1 MTHNLDL
8 TYPTIDDEAMGEL
21 TAMLPGQVLMPADP
35 GWEEH
40 SRGWILSVDQR
51 PRAVLTVRDTEDVV
65 AAVRWAARHG
75 VAISAQP
82 VGHGATTALD
92 HTVLLR
98 TRALR
103 EITVDTEQCIARVG
117 AGVKWGELLAATT
130 DLGLTGLAGS
140 SPDPSVVGF
149 CLGGGLSWFGRAYGL
164 AAHSIVAVELV
175 DARGELRRVTPGSDP
190 ELFWAL
196 RGGGGDFGI
205 VTAME
210 LRLHPAPHVFGGRLL
225 WPIEMARPVLSAF
238 RAVSASAPDALTLW
252 AQLLRFPP
260 LPEIPEPLRGGAFVS
275 IDVTYLGT
283 ADEALALLEPCL
295 ALPACWSN
303 TLGTVPLA
311 ELGTIAAEP
320 VDPMPV
326 SEMSGLLRDLD
337 DATID
342 RLLTVV
348 GAGNS
353 APLAIV
359 QIRHLGGA
367 LARANAADGPVGAV
381 LEPYQFFCLGVPVAP
396 EVEAAIK
403 ACFAD
408 VRKAF
413 AVHNTGRT
421 MFNFLGADDDPGRAF
436 SPAVLARLRQ
446 LKRRTDPDGVIR
458 SNRPVLSRE

>member
-1 MTHNLDL
+1 MTHDLDM
-8 TYPTIDDEAMGEL
+8 TYPTIDDEAVDEL
-21 TAMLPGQVLMPADP
+21 TAMLPGQVLLPGDP

-40 SRGWILSVDQR
+40 SLGWVRSVEQR
-51 PRAVLTVRDTEDVV
+51 PRAVLTVRDAEDVV

-92 HTVLLR
+92 QTLLLR

-103 EITVDTEQCIARVG
+103 EITIDTEQHIARVG
-117 AGVKWGELLAATT
+117 AGVKWGELLAATS
-130 DLGLTGLAGS
+130 DLGLTGLVGS

-175 DARGELRRVTPGSDP
+175 DAGGELRRVTASSDP

-196 RGGGGDFGI
+196 CGGGGDFGI

-225 WPIEMARPVLSAF
+225 WPIEMARPVLEAF
-238 RAVSASAPDALTLW
+238 RAVSATAPDALTLW

-260 LPEIPEPLRGGAFVS
+260 LAEIPEPLRGRAFVS
-275 IDVTYLGT
+275 IDVTYLGS
-283 ADEALALLEPCL
+283 AEEALALLEPCL

-311 ELGTIAAEP
+311 DLGTIAAEP

-326 SEMSGLLRDLD
+326 TETSGLLRDLD
-337 DATID
+337 DAAID

-348 GAGNS
+348 GAGTN

-367 LARANAADGPVGAV
+367 LAWASAADGPVGAV

-403 ACFAD
+403 ACFTD
-408 VRKAF
+408 VHEAL
-413 AVHNTGRT
+413 AGHSTGRT
-421 MFNFLGADDDPGRAF
+421 MFTFLGADDDPGRAF
-436 SPAVLARLRQ
+436 SPAALARLRQ
-446 LKRRTDPDGVIR
+446 VKRRTDPDGVVR
-458 SNRPVLSRE
+458 SNRPVLPRV

>member
-1 MTHNLDL
+1 MTHDLDL
-8 TYPTIDDEAMGEL
+8 TYPTIDEAMDEL
-21 TAMLPGQVLMPADP
+21 TAMLPGQVLVPGDP
-35 GWEEH
+35 GWEER

-51 PRAVLTVRDTEDVV
+51 PRGVLTVRDTEDVV

-75 VAISAQP
+75 VAVSAQP

-92 HTVLLR
+92 DTVLLR

-103 EITVDTEQCIARVG
+103 DITIDTDERIARVG
-117 AGVKWGELLAATT
+117 AGVKWGELLAATAE
-130 DLGLTGLAGS
+130 LGLTGLAGS

-175 DARGELRRVTPGSDP
+175 DATGELRRVTASSDP

-210 LRLHPAPHVFGGRLL
+210 VRLHPAPHVFGGRLL
-225 WPIEMARPVLSAF
+225 WPIEMARPVLNAF
-238 RAVSASAPDALTLW
+238 RAVSATAPDALTLW

-260 LPEIPEPLRGGAFVS
+260 LDEIPEPLRGGAFVS
-275 IDVTYLGT
+275 IDVTYLGP
-283 ADEALALLEPCL
+283 ADDALALLEPCL
-295 ALPACWSN
+295 ELPACWSN

-311 ELGTIAAEP
+311 ELGGIAAEP

-326 SEMSGLLRDLD
+326 TEMSGLLRDLD
-337 DATID
+337 DAAID

-348 GAGNS
+348 GAGS
-353 APLAIV
+353 TAPLTIV
-359 QIRHLGGA
+359 QVRHLGGA
-367 LARANAADGPVGAV
+367 LARATSADGPAGAV
-381 LEPYQFFCLGVPVAP
+381 LEPYQLFCLGVPVSP
-396 EVEAAIK
+396 EVEGAIQ
-403 ACFAD
+403 ACFTD
-408 VRKAF
+408 VRKAL
-413 AVHNTGRT
+413 AAHSTGRT
-421 MFNFLGADDDPGRAF
+421 MLTFLGADDDPGRAF
-436 SPAVLARLRQ
+436 APAALARLRD

-458 SNRPVLSRE
+458 SNRPVLPRT

>member
-1 MTHNLDL
+1 MTHDLDL
-8 TYPTIDDEAMGEL
+8 TARTIDDEALGEL
-21 TAMLPGQVLMPADP
+21 TAMLPGQVLVPGDP
-35 GWEEH
+35 GWPEH

-51 PRAVLTVRDTEDVV
+51 PRAVVTVRDAEDVV

-75 VAISAQP
+75 VAVSAQP

-92 HTVLLR
+92 NTVLLR

-103 EITVDTEQCIARVG
+103 EITIDTEQRIARVG
-117 AGVKWGELLAATT
+117 AGVKWGELLAVTS
-130 DLGLTGLAGS
+130 DLGITGLAGS

-175 DARGELRRVTPGSDP
+175 DARGELRRITEGSDP

-210 LRLHPAPHVFGGRLL
+210 LRLHSAPQVFGGRLL
-225 WPIEMARPVLSAF
+225 WPIEMAWPVLQAF
-238 RAVSASAPDALTLW
+238 RAVTATAPDALTVW
-252 AQLLRFPP
+252 AHLLRFPP

-275 IDVTYLGT
+275 IDITHLGT
-283 ADEALALLEPCL
+283 ADEALALLEPLL
-295 ALPACWSN
+295 ALPACWAN

-311 ELGTIAAEP
+311 ELGTIVAEP

-326 SEMSGLLRDLD
+326 REMSGLLRDLD
-337 DATID
+337 EAAID
-342 RLLTVV
+342 RLLKVV
-348 GAGNS
+348 GAGN
-353 APLAIV
+353 AVPVAVV

-367 LARANAADGPVGAV
+367 LARASAAEGPVGAV
-381 LEPYQFFCLGVPVAP
+381 SEAFQFFCLGVPVGP
-396 EVEAAIK
+396 EVEAAIE

-408 VRKAF
+408 VRKAL
-413 AVHNTGRT
+413 AGHSTGRT
-421 MFNFLGADDDPGRAF
+421 MFTFLGADDDPGRAF
-436 SPAVLARLRQ
+436 APAALTRLRQ
-446 LKRRTDPDGVIR
+446 LKRQTDPNGVIR
-458 SNRPVLSRE
+458 SNRPVLPRG

>member
-1 MTHNLDL
+1 MTHDLDL
-8 TYPTIDDEAMGEL
+8 TSPTLDDEAMSEL
-21 TAMLPGQVLMPADP
+21 TAMLPGQVLVPGDP
-35 GWEEH
+35 GWAEH

-51 PRAVLTVRDTEDVV
+51 PRGVVTVRDAEDVV
-65 AAVRWAARHG
+65 AAVRWAARYG
-75 VAISAQP
+75 VAVSAQP

-92 HTVLLR
+92 NTVLLR

-103 EITVDTEQCIARVG
+103 EITIDTEQRIARVG
-117 AGVKWGELLAATT
+117 AGVKWGELLAVTS
-130 DLGLTGLAGS
+130 DLGLTGLTGS

-175 DARGELRRVTPGSDP
+175 DARGELRRITEGSDP

-210 LRLHPAPHVFGGRLL
+210 LRLHSAPHVFGGRLL
-225 WPIEMARPVLSAF
+225 WPIEMAWPVLQAF
-238 RAVSASAPDALTLW
+238 RAVTATAPDALTLW
-252 AQLLRFPP
+252 AHLLRFPP

-275 IDVTYLGT
+275 IDVTHLGT
-283 ADEALALLEPCL
+283 AEEALALLEPFL
-295 ALPACWSN
+295 ALPACRFN

-311 ELGTIAAEP
+311 ELGAIAAEP
-320 VDPMPV
+320 VDPMPA

-337 DATID
+337 KAAIE
-342 RLLTVV
+342 RLLNVV
-348 GAGNS
+348 GAGS
-353 APLAIV
+353 TAPLAVV
-359 QIRHLGGA
+359 QIRHLGGE
-367 LARANAADGPVGAV
+367 LARASASEGPAGAV

-396 EVEAAIK
+396 EVEAAIE

-408 VRKAF
+408 VRKAL
-413 AVHNTGRT
+413 AGHSTGRT
-421 MFNFLGADDDPGRAF
+421 MFTFLGADDDPRQAF
-436 SPAVLARLRQ
+436 PPAALARLRR

-458 SNRPVLSRE
+458 SNRPVLPRG